1 MMLSCMLQTSIGIR
15 ESDILND
22 VGMAKLS
29 RPCLSGRCQTSSFL
43 PDSWCQGYNYFN
55 FWNSVL

>member
-1 MMLSCMLQTSIGIR
+1 MLQTSIGIR

-29 RPCLSGRCQTSSFL
+29 RPCLSGRYQTSSFL
-43 PDSWCQGYNYFN
+43 PDSWCQGYNYSN
-55 FWNSVL
+55 F